1 MTTWKNKSLP
11 ATGRCRPRKLFAIHE
26 PLGLCRYGPPA
37 KPRLKGRSAL
47 TRHNLEVGLVNPTP
61 LVPGAG
67 KDLIDGLPEAE
78 CAVADGEIRRD
89 LEATPLDVDEK
100 FAPALR
106 ALPHPGLETDE
117 FLLALGCGADQHK
130 HAFGVVFHSRL

>member
-47 TRHNLEVGLVNPTP
+47 TRHNLEVGIMDRAALDREM
-61 LVPGAG
+61 G
-67 KDLIDGLPEAE
+67 KLAVVATTVFAFFSVEN
-78 CAVADGEIRRD
+78 AVAWD
-89 LEATPLDVDEK
+89 LGFDNRSCYVP
-100 FAPALR
+100 P
-106 ALPHPGLETDE
+106 
-117 FLLALGCGADQHK
+117 
-130 HAFGVVFHSRL
+130 